1 MNCLQIIYS
10 YKNYFLL
17 FTFISMFPK
26 IIRTFRIYG
35 AASKYVFINKSE
47 H

>member
-1 MNCLQIIYS
+1 MNCLQIVYS
-10 YKNYFLL
+10 YKNYLLL
-17 FTFISMFPK
+17 FTFFSMFPK

-47 H
+47 Y